1 MFSRFQQLAERWT
14 PLAGLLLAVCA
25 VFVARP
31 ASAVIPSGTIVGTV
45 TDSTGALIPGAT
57 VTVTNQGTNQS
68 RTAKTGDA
76 GDFSFPLLPAGTY
89 RLRVEKEGFDAFVQK
104 DIVLQ
109 VDQNVT
115 LRAVLQIGAVTQ
127 TVNVVGTHAEVNLL
141 TATVSHVVD
150 EQRIVDL
157 PLNGRDTLEPSRF
170 RLLSFGWRRSD
181 R

>member
-1 MFSRFQQLAERWT
+1 MFSKLGRLAKGWMSS
-14 PLAGLLLAVCA
+14 AGLLVAVC
-25 VFVARP
+25 VLLVVLP

-45 TDSTGALIPGAT
+45 RDSSGASIPGVR

-68 RTAKTGDA
+68 RTRKTGDA

-89 RLRVEKEGFDAFVQK
+89 SLRVEKEGFEAFFQK

-115 LRAVLQIGAVTQ
+115 LPVVLQLGAVTQ

-157 PLNGRDTLEPSRF
+157 PLNGRDTLQLQFVMPGVSY
-170 RLLSFGWRRSD
+170 D
-181 R
+181 N